1 MPISP
6 SNVIRNRLGIVARS
20 RPTLLFFKEDRF
32 LADLQANDPLQ
43 VFRDALN
50 AANRHLDT
58 RFVQGERISKLIQ
71 DRALFI
77 DRILTIAW
85 DRLNWDDNIT
95 LVAVGGYGRLE
106 LHPYSDVDLL
116 ILTRRDNHRRYQANI
131 SNFLT
136 FLWDIGLKIGHSVR
150 SIKHCVREA
159 KADVTVATNLLES
172 RPLSGNRELFHKM
185 SVRTRSNKVW
195 SSRAF
200 FEAKRAEQ
208 DQRHAKHDNIEY
220 NLEPNIKEAPGGLR
234 DIQIIS
240 WIAKHHYGVSNLI
253 ELVGTDFL
261 SEEEFQ
267 LITQGEEFLWRVRYG
282 LHMIAGRPE
291 ERLSFEHQRKLAE
304 LFSYRDTDERLA
316 VEQFMQRYYRV
327 VLAMHEQ
334 NDVLMQYVAEVIF
347 SDRQRLATRALNERF
362 QVCDRHIEAISDT
375 LFEDNPS
382 ALLEVFVLLGENPDI
397 DGVRS
402 ETIRQ
407 IRENRHRIDEAFR
420 ADETNRALFMRLFRC
435 QGKLSTQLQRM
446 TRYGVLGKYLPEFD
460 RIVGQ
465 MQHDLFHIYP
475 VDVHSILVV
484 RNLRRLGNLELAQT
498 FPVAS
503 HVVKNLPKPEILLIA
518 GLFHDIAKGRGGDHS
533 KLGGA
538 VVEEFAR
545 KHDFTDQE
553 ARLLRW
559 LVENHLLMSSVSQR
573 EDISDPD
580 VIYKFAELVGNQ
592 LYLDYLFTLTVAD
605 INATNPSLWTS
616 WKGSLMR
623 QLYFSSREALK
634 RGLENPANRQEWIDN
649 TRAQALTILAEHDI
663 PKAQTL
669 DLWADLDDELFLRES
684 ANVIARLT
692 EKTYL
697 ASDDDGPVVVIE
709 DAGVED
715 TSATRIFIHTK
726 GARDVFPITA
736 ATLDSI
742 YINIVDAQL
751 YTGCRQRHTFDIFY
765 VLDEHGQPFG
775 ENPEKSRQVRDALI
789 KALKSPSGKIKSV
802 QRRTPR
808 QLKQMTIGTSARI
821 DNTVS
826 ENTSY
831 LEVITPD
838 RPGLLAQLGQIFLH
852 FNLHLHSAKIA
863 TLGER
868 VEDVFYITDEQDHPI
883 TDAALCREIEQTICR
898 RLDSRNLDDTS
909 SGTPP
914 QLLNTRT
921 ADTAGLSA
929 PKH

>member
-1 MPISP
+1 MPINPANSP
-6 SNVIRNRLGIVARS
+6 SAHPKSGACS

-32 LADLQANDPLQ
+32 LADVEASDPLR

-58 RFVQGERISKLIQ
+58 RFVQGEQISKLVH
-71 DRALFI
+71 DRAFFI
-77 DRILTIAW
+77 DRLLTIAW
-85 DRLNWDDNIT
+85 ERLSWDDNIT

-116 ILTRRDNHRRYQANI
+116 ILTRRDNHSRYQANI
-131 SNFLT
+131 SDFLT
-136 FLWDIGLKIGHSVR
+136 LLWDIGLRIGHSVR

-159 KADVTVATNLLES
+159 RADVTVATNLLES
-172 RPLSGNRELFHKM
+172 RPLSGNRALFDKM
-185 SVRTRSNKVW
+185 RARMNSSKVW

-208 DQRHAKHDNIEY
+208 EHRHAKHDNTEY

-234 DIQIIS
+234 DIQTIS

-267 LITQGEEFLWRVRYG
+267 LLTQGEEFLWRVRYG
-282 LHMIAGRPE
+282 LHMIAGRAE
-291 ERLSFEHQRKLAE
+291 ERLSFEYQRKLAE
-304 LFSYRDTDERLA
+304 LFGYRDTDERLA

-375 LFEDNPS
+375 LFAENPS

-407 IRENRHRIDEAFR
+407 IRENRHRIDAAFR
-420 ADETNRALFMRLFRC
+420 EDETNRALFMRLFRC

-475 VDVHSILVV
+475 VDAHSILVV
-484 RNLRRLGNLELAQT
+484 RNMRRLGNLDLAQT

-503 HVVKNLPKPEILLIA
+503 HVVKNLPKPEILLVA

-533 KLGGA
+533 RLGGA
-538 VVEEFAR
+538 LVEAFAR
-545 KHDFTDQE
+545 KHNFTDQE
-553 ARLLRW
+553 VRLLRW

-592 LYLDYLFTLTVAD
+592 LHLDYLFTLTVAD

-623 QLYFSSREALK
+623 QLYFSTRGALK

-649 TRAQALTILAEHDI
+649 TRAQALAILAEHDI
-663 PKAQTL
+663 PEADAL
-669 DLWADLDDELFLRES
+669 DLWADLDDEIFLRES
-684 ANVIARLT
+684 ANVIARHT
-692 EKTYL
+692 ENAYL
-697 ASDDDGPVVVIE
+697 ASDDGPVVVIE

-726 GARDVFPITA
+726 AARDVFPITA
-736 ATLDSI
+736 AALDSV
-742 YINIVDAQL
+742 YINIVDARL

-765 VLDEHGQPFG
+765 ALDEQGKPFG
-775 ENPEKSRQVRDALI
+775 ENPEKSRRVSDALI
-789 KALKSPSGKIKSV
+789 KALQSPSEKIKSV

-868 VEDVFYITDEQDHPI
+868 VEDIFYITDEQDRPI
-883 TDAALCREIEQTICR
+883 TDAALCQEIEQTICR
-898 RLDSRNLDDTS
+898 QLDTRNLDDTS

-921 ADTAGLSA
+921 ADTGGLSA
-929 PKH
+929 SKH

>member
-1 MPISP
+1 MPIP
-6 SNVIRNRLGIVARS
+6 LPGS
-20 RPTLLFFKEDRF
+20 RQQIMTTLTPPTLLFFKEGRF
-32 LADLQANDPLQ
+32 VEDLENNEPLQ

-50 AANRHLDT
+50 AANLHLDT
-58 RFVQGERISKLIQ
+58 RFQQGEQVGKLIS

-77 DRILTIAW
+77 DRILDIAW
-85 DRLNWDDNIT
+85 RRFDWDNNIA
-95 LVAVGGYGRLE
+95 LIAVGGYGRME
-106 LHPYSDVDLL
+106 LHPHSDVDLL
-116 ILTRRDNHRRYQANI
+116 ILTRKDNHGRYQANI
-131 SNFLT
+131 SSFLT

-150 SIKHCVREA
+150 SVKHCIREA
-159 KADVTVATNLLES
+159 KADITIATNLLES
-172 RPLSGNRELFHKM
+172 RPLSGNRELFRKM
-185 SVRTRSNKVW
+185 RERTCSDKVW

-208 DQRHAKHDNIEY
+208 DQRHAKHDNTEY

-234 DIQIIS
+234 DIQTIS
-240 WIAKHHYGVSNLI
+240 WIAKHHYGVANLI
-253 ELVGTDFL
+253 ELVDTDFL

-267 LITQGEEFLWRVRYG
+267 LISQGEEFLWRVRYG

-304 LFSYRDTDERLA
+304 LFGYRDTDERLA

-347 SDRQRLATRALNERF
+347 SDRHRLATRTLNERF
-362 QVCDRHIEAISDT
+362 QVCDKHIEAISDT
-375 LFEDNPS
+375 LFQDEPS
-382 ALLEVFVLLGENPDI
+382 AMLEVFVLLGENPDI
-397 DGVRS
+397 EGVRS

-420 ADETNRALFMRLFRC
+420 EDETNRALFMRLFRC
-435 QGKLSTQLQRM
+435 QGKLSSQLQRM

-475 VDVHSILVV
+475 VDAHSILVV
-484 RNLRRLGNLELAQT
+484 RNIRRMGNPELAQT

-503 HVVKNLPKPEILLIA
+503 HVVKNLPKPEILLVA

-533 KLGGA
+533 KLGG
-538 VVEEFAR
+538 VVIEQFAR
-545 KHDFTDQE
+545 KHGFTDQE
-553 ARLLRW
+553 IRMLKW

-592 LYLDYLFTLTVAD
+592 LYLDYLFTLTIAD

-623 QLYFSSREALK
+623 QLYFSTREALK
-634 RGLENPANRQEWIDN
+634 RGLENPVNRQEWIDN
-649 TRAQALTILAEHDI
+649 TRAQALSILAERNI
-663 PKAQTL
+663 PEAAAHS
-669 DLWADLDDELFLRES
+669 LWADLDDEIFLRES
-684 ANVIARLT
+684 ATVIARHT
-692 EKTYL
+692 ENAYL
-697 ASDDDGPVVVIE
+697 ARDEEGPLVVIE
-709 DAGVED
+709 DAGVEN

-726 GARDVFPITA
+726 GMSDVFPITA
-736 ATLDSI
+736 AALDGV

-751 YTGCRQRHTFDIFY
+751 YTGCRQRHTFDVFY
-765 VLDEHGQPFG
+765 VLDENGQPFA
-775 ENPEKSRQVRDALI
+775 ENPEKSRRVHDALI
-789 KALKSPSGKIKSV
+789 EALKSPSDAIRAV

-821 DNTVS
+821 DNSVT

-838 RPGLLAQLGQIFLH
+838 RPGLLAQLGRIFLH

-868 VEDVFYITDEQDHPI
+868 VEDVFYITDEQDRPI
-883 TDAALCREIEQTICR
+883 TDAALCREIEQSICR
-898 RLDSRNLDDTS
+898 ELDNRNLDDTS
-909 SGTPP
+909 SGAPP

-921 ADTAGLSA
+921 ADTGGSSA
-929 PKH
+929 PRQ

>member
-1 MPISP
+1 MTAL
-6 SNVIRNRLGIVARS
+6 NT
-20 RPTLLFFKEDRF
+20 PTLLFFNEDRF
-32 LADLQANDPLQ
+32 VQDLENNEPLQ

-50 AANRHLDT
+50 GVNQHLDT
-58 RFVQGERISKLIQ
+58 RFIQGEQVSKLIT

-77 DRILTIAW
+77 DRMLSIAW
-85 DRLNWDDNIT
+85 ARFDWDDNIS

-106 LHPYSDVDLL
+106 LHPHSDVDLL
-116 ILTRRDNHRRYQANI
+116 ILTRRDNHSRYQTKI
-131 SNFLT
+131 SSFLT
-136 FLWDIGLKIGHSVR
+136 LLWDIGLKIGHSVR

-159 KADVTVATNLLES
+159 KADITVATNLLES
-172 RPLSGNRELFHKM
+172 RPLAGNRELFSKM
-185 SVRTRSNKVW
+185 RQRTHSNKVW

-208 DQRHAKHDNIEY
+208 EQRHTKHDNTEY

-234 DIQIIS
+234 DIQTID
-240 WIAKHHYGVSNLI
+240 WVAKHHYGVANLI

-267 LITQGEEFLWRVRYG
+267 LISQGEEFLWRVRYG

-304 LFSYRDTDERLA
+304 LFGYRDTGERLA

-347 SDRQRLATRALNERF
+347 SDRQRLATRTLNERF
-362 QVCDRHIEAISDT
+362 QVCDRHIEAISET
-375 LFEDNPS
+375 LFRDQPS
-382 ALLEVFVLLGENPDI
+382 ALLEVFVLLGENPNI
-397 DGVRS
+397 EGVRS

-420 ADETNRALFMRLFRC
+420 EDKTNRALFMRLFRC
-435 QGKLSTQLQRM
+435 QGRLSTQLQRM

-475 VDVHSILVV
+475 VDAHSILVV
-484 RNLRRLGNLELAQT
+484 RNMRRLGNPELAQT

-503 HVVKNLPKPEILLIA
+503 HVFKSLPKPEVLLVA

-533 KLGGA
+533 KIGG
-538 VVEEFAR
+538 VVIEQFAR
-545 KHDFTDQE
+545 EHGFTAQE
-553 ARLLRW
+553 VRLLRW
-559 LVENHLLMSSVSQR
+559 LVENHLLMSRVSQR

-623 QLYFSSREALK
+623 QLYFSTRETLK

-649 TRAQALTILAEHDI
+649 TRAEALSILTERNVPEGA
-663 PKAQTL
+663 AQK
-669 DLWADLDDELFLRES
+669 LWADLDDEIFLRES
-684 ANVIARLT
+684 ASVIARHT
-692 EKTYL
+692 ENAYL
-697 ASDDDGPVVVIE
+697 ASDQEGPLVVIE

-715 TSATRIFIHTK
+715 TSATRIFIYTK
-726 GARDVFPITA
+726 DMSDVFPITA
-736 ATLDSI
+736 AALDSV

-751 YTGCRQRHTFDIFY
+751 YTGCRHRQTFDVFY

-775 ENPEKSRQVRDALI
+775 ENPEKSRRVHDALV
-789 KALKSPSGKIKSV
+789 KALKSPSDNVKAV

-821 DNTVS
+821 DNSVT

-838 RPGLLAQLGQIFLH
+838 RPGLLAQLGQIFMH

-868 VEDVFYITDEQDHPI
+868 VEDVFYITDSQDRPI
-883 TDAALCREIEQTICR
+883 TDAALCRKIEQTICR
-898 RLDSRNLDDTS
+898 KLDNRNLDDTS

-921 ADTAGLSA
+921 DDTGSVST
-929 PKH
+929 PNHR